1 VFGTSSFL
9 CLCDDGIIRAEHDVK
24 RVLTF
29 RALMS
34 VNCNII
40 AESEVDVGM
49 GAHLPP
55 KTAACSSAFGKD
67 QSLQTLLLDSSR
79 SNPPA
84 AS

>member
-1 VFGTSSFL
+1 
-9 CLCDDGIIRAEHDVK
+9 
-24 RVLTF
+24 
-29 RALMS
+29 MS

-67 QSLQTLLLDSSR
+67 QSLQNLLLDSSQ